1 MWKIEIAQVSGF
13 QLNFHIAFIGPHFWI
28 TIRAKDKNYDKRRR
42 HFFWRKNTQVV
53 VLVLHLLNFLW
64 AVVYKYIVGCR
75 NYYQCFILRLSTILN
90 YLNIANDFVRTVWPK
105 REQRVVDH
113 LPLLTYGIKLSL
125 EAWILE
131 SKNSN
136 LNFK

>member
-42 HFFWRKNTQVV
+42 HFFGRKNTQVV
-53 VLVLHLLNFLW
+53 LVLHRLNFLW

-90 YLNIANDFVRTVWPK
+90 YLNIANDFVRTVWHK
-105 REQRVVDH
+105 RTESCRSSATFDLWH
-113 LPLLTYGIKLSL
+113 KAEL

-131 SKNSN
+131 FKNSN
-136 LNFK
+136 LSFK